1 MSDKQSEEVKKEE
14 ETETTTT
21 ATTPKEPEL
30 PPEVDAFFKGKNKY
44 KHPYGDWRPVVKA
57 DPLKRFV
64 SISVFLLIFLLFLV
78 KHLVINLIYQ
88 PIIGIYLKI
97 NLHQLYQK

>member
-1 MSDKQSEEVKKEE
+1 MSDKQSEEVEKEE
-14 ETETTTT
+14 ETET
-21 ATTPKEPEL
+21 TTPKEPEL

-64 SISVFLLIFLLFLV
+64 SMSFFFFLFFF
-78 KHLVINLIYQ
+78 YF
-88 PIIGIYLKI
+88 
-97 NLHQLYQK
+97 

>member
-57 DPLKRFV
+57 DPLKRFALM
-64 SISVFLLIFLLFLV
+64 SFEILIARFFFL
-78 KHLVINLIYQ
+78 Q
-88 PIIGIYLKI
+88 
-97 NLHQLYQK
+97 